1 MKQILWARDERM
13 MLVPRPRLC
22 VFIEGG
28 ASTPAEHGPKAAKLE
43 KMRLHVLQVLAAQP
57 EKNSQILRKSV
68 LLI

>member
-1 MKQILWARDERM
+1 MKQILWAGGEMM

-28 ASTPAEHGPKAAKLE
+28 ASTPAEHGPNASKLE
-43 KMRLHVLQVLAAQP
+43 KMRLRVLQVLAAQP
-57 EKNSQILRKSV
+57 ERNSQILRKSV